1 MVDFA
6 WIIPIAVPFV
16 IGLLVGAAAKQAM
29 KLIFILIALVAVLVF
44 TGVISL
50 SFSDLWTKAV
60 TSLPQLF
67 GAGSALNLLPY
78 TSISFLA
85 GLAIGLLKG

>member
-1 MVDFA
+1 MDFS
-6 WIIPIAVPFV
+6 WLVPIVVPFV
-16 IGLLVGAAAKQAM
+16 IGLLVGAAVKHAL

-50 SFSDLWTKAV
+50 SFSDLWTRALN
-60 TSLPQLF
+60 SLPQLF
-67 GAGSALNLLPY
+67 GAGTALNLLPY
-78 TSISFLA
+78 TSISFLV

>member
-1 MVDFA
+1 MDFS
-6 WIIPIAVPFV
+6 WLVPIAVPFV
-16 IGLLVGAAAKQAM
+16 IGLLVGAAVKHAM

-50 SFSDLWTKAV
+50 SFSGLWSNAIKF
-60 TSLPQLF
+60 LPQLF
-67 GAGSALNLLPY
+67 GAESALNLLPY
-78 TSISFLA
+78 TSIAFLV